1 MAPVLGKMFYRLSY
15 FSYASFRGAIN
26 PARDFGP
33 RCMAS
38 FIWGTRSFV
47 GWPDDNS
54 YYFWWNPIVGPM
66 IGGAIGKLFL

>member
-1 MAPVLGKMFYRLSY
+1 LAPVQGKISKRDSP
-15 FSYASFRGAIN
+15 SNVSFRGAIN

-38 FIWGTRSFV
+38 IIWGTRSFV

-66 IGGAIGKLFL
+66 IGGALGKLLF

>member
-1 MAPVLGKMFYRLSY
+1 MIYHLNVY
-15 FSYASFRGAIN
+15 FSGAIN

-38 FIWGTRSFV
+38 FIWGTRAFV

-54 YYFWWNPIVGPM
+54 YYFFWNPLVGPM
-66 IGGAIGKLFL
+66 IGGALGQFIQVVCTKPYY